1 MNKSLRLIVLLLLF
15 VFLIDRIVGFI
26 AEKIYTQTPPRDIG
40 ALYHVINQENTYE
53 QLVLGSSRALHGVIP
68 ELLTN
73 RSFNLGRDGTAID
86 MHLATLKILESKKK
100 LPKTILLNLDE
111 KMVFNMGV
119 EYVGIE
125 KLSSLYSEND
135 WVREQINKQSKYNS
149 FLYLL
154 KIYQFNGKIGTLL
167 NPTNQFKND
176 SNEGFTPLNAKTGDS
191 TRIETLI
198 KRKIAIAAILGR
210 GSSELNPMFV
220 SNFMELV
227 ALANT
232 NNIQLIVFSPP
243 LYGPRDREPGKSKLY
258 DLMCQMGITYLD
270 YRGQLRIDQGIV
282 SDIKFWKDL
291 SHLNH
296 EGAKVFTKRLNKDI
310 EYLLSTNGVLPQE
323 LKICKE

>member
-26 AEKIYTQTPPRDIG
+26 AEEVYRQTPPRDIG

-73 RSFNLGRDGTAID
+73 RSFNLGWDGTAID
-86 MHLATLKILESKKK
+86 MHLAILKVLESKKK

-111 KMVFNMGV
+111 KMVFDMGV

-125 KLSSLYSEND
+125 KLSSLYSESD

-154 KIYQFNGKIGTLL
+154 KTYQFNGKIGTLL
-167 NPTNQFKND
+167 NPTDRFKND
-176 SNEGFTPLNAKTGDS
+176 SNEGFRPLIRKTGDS
-191 TRIETLI
+191 SRIETRI
-198 KRKIAIAAILGR
+198 KRKLAISAILGH
-210 GSSELNPMFV
+210 GSPDLNPLFV
-220 SNFMELV
+220 LNFMQLID
-227 ALANT
+227 LMNT
-232 NNIQLIVFSPP
+232 NNIELIVFSPP
-243 LYGPRDREPGKSKLY
+243 LYGPRDREPSKSKLNK
-258 DLMCQMGITYLD
+258 LMCEMGITYLD

-282 SDIKFWKDL
+282 SEIKFWKDL

-310 EYLLSTNGVLPQE
+310 EYLTSTNGDLPQE
-323 LKICKE
+323 LRICK